1 MYNFVNFKIYSMFQE
16 YNVSDVLPFLSNG
29 LEMSL
34 SKLERLNFFRYLSV
48 GLPDRLLSSVY
59 NRFNKLFNNFI
70 DKLR

>member
-1 MYNFVNFKIYSMFQE
+1 MFQE